1 MVLYFANSA
10 RQPASPSGG
19 MTPVTGFHST
29 IESPD
34 SVSRVAPPTS
44 TMAKTSPAMHH
55 SHTPTARAV
64 GVDLRVPAPTPDN
77 ASCVLEACHRTVMEP
92 ITLAHGST
100 KHHSAWWNFRTL
112 PASSWPGHSVAG
124 HSVAWS
130 AADYYSLC
138 HSERSAARLAHQ
150 SGGLGVPSSN
160 LGAPTNKI
168 KDLAHIFGRLL
179 PRKIAMGRAWEDK

>member
-1 MVLYFANSA
+1 MVLNSSRLMPRLSCSYCGMVLYLANSA
-10 RQPASPSGG
+10 CQSASPSGG

-64 GVDLRVPAPTPDN
+64 GVDLRVPAPTPDS

-92 ITLAHGST
+92 ITLAHAQPNIIPPGGISYPPGFVL
-100 KHHSAWWNFRTL
+100 ARAFGGQGIR
-112 PASSWPGHSVAG
+112 WPGHSVAR
-124 HSVAWS
+124 A
-130 AADYYSLC
+130 
-138 HSERSAARLAHQ
+138 
-150 SGGLGVPSSN
+150 
-160 LGAPTNKI
+160 
-168 KDLAHIFGRLL
+168 FGCVVCR
-179 PRKIAMGRAWEDK
+179 

>member
-1 MVLYFANSA
+1 MVLNSPRLMPWLSRSYCGMVLYFANSA
-10 RQPASPSGG
+10 RQSASPSGG

-92 ITLAHGST
+92 ITLAQGQP
-100 KHHSAWWNFRTL
+100 NIIPPRGIF
-112 PASSWPGHSVAG
+112 
-124 HSVAWS
+124 
-130 AADYYSLC
+130 
-138 HSERSAARLAHQ
+138 
-150 SGGLGVPSSN
+150 VPSRLR
-160 LGAPTNKI
+160 LGQGIRWQGIRLRGLPPTTI
-168 KDLAHIFGRLL
+168 VFAIRSV
-179 PRKIAMGRAWEDK
+179 